1 MIKTSDAFNDAFAA
15 PGREL
20 RARVTIGKNVYDS
33 NDLTSISYDSGAMT
47 GDQFSIGSTYMN
59 STKITFSHLIEGLKQ
74 LDEVLVEFG
83 IVKADGSTE
92 YVKMG
97 TFIVDE
103 KIQMDRNNN
112 STTIECMDR
121 MVMLGGIYKSK
132 LTYPADIQEVAVE
145 IANMSGVKAN
155 ETSLARLPK
164 QKINEPIGYSYRDAI
179 GLIAQFAIGFALFD
193 RNGFLDIRSLVDDEF
208 KIDPSQYFLKG
219 LVKNETFFKL
229 NGISCTVVT
238 TSTDENG
245 NETSKTTVL
254 QSGSA
259 SGSQIKLANNV
270 MTQDILDQMYEAIKY
285 TNYYPFTLNWNGNP
299 AVEAGDWL
307 TLEDIQGNEFK
318 VPNMSYTLTY
328 NGGLTAS
335 SKAETSTNSS
345 VTYSYGGSISNSV
358 VEIGGRE
365 GAEGNHIYEG
375 TEDDEPLYPKEGDL
389 WYKHVG
395 PDTEEWIY
403 TDGEWKFITSTK
415 PANDAKKAADEAK
428 KEAEEATKNA
438 NDAVS
443 KANDAVASAGF
454 AKGTADNAKS
464 DAAGALSKAN
474 DAYTNAGNALTE
486 SSQAKKDSAGA
497 LSKSADALTNS
508 GKAIEDAKN
517 ALSDV
522 SKLDQTVKTE
532 ISNINGQLSQK
543 VSQDIFDQ
551 LKGTVTSQG
560 TEIDQN
566 KNEIALKADQNT
578 VDTLSGKVSS
588 NSAAIN
594 INSNNI
600 ALKANK
606 TDVDKVAG
614 SVSELDAEL
623 KIQADQISSKVTRND
638 VTGMLGPYATQTWAQ
653 SQINQT
659 ANEIKLG
666 VNKVQ
671 GELDNLTTGARNLIQ
686 NSGNFQNTNH
696 WTSTGSLT
704 LQKHSFWKN
713 NTENMM
719 VLHATTSAETN
730 LSSIRFPLEKGVEYT
745 VQFDGFHN
753 SALSSIDVWVL
764 GRKYGSVADFDTT
777 MRIKSE
783 FTLKASG
790 VTHTSIKFT
799 APVDMD
805 EAYLRFDNNGTKIA
819 GQTAELWITDI
830 KLAKENKPSSWAP
843 APEDLATAEQYT
855 ELDAELKIQAGQI
868 SLKANQKDVDVVKKT
883 VTDNTSRIDVNTKSI
898 ALKANQTTVDQINGT
913 VKQLDAELK
922 VQAGQI
928 TSKVSRSDVTGMLS
942 GYATQSWTQSQINQT
957 ADSINISVSNV
968 QNNLDNL
975 TTGARNI
982 IQNSGNFQNTNHWTS
997 TGSLTLQKHSFW
1009 KNNTENM
1016 MVLHATTSAET
1027 NLSSTRFPLEAGK
1040 VYSVQFDGFQSVDV
1054 SSIDVYILG
1063 RKYGS
1068 TSDFDKAMLIKGQF
1082 LLTASKVVHTNIKF
1096 TTPEGMDEAYLRFDN
1111 NGTKTSG
1118 KTAELWITDIKVAQE
1133 NNPSPWAP
1141 APEDYATVDK
1151 LSELQVTVNGIQGTV
1166 QNKADKSQVTQLADQ
1181 ITSVVGSMGSDN
1193 LIVDGSFHNSKI
1205 NEYPLWWEKSKSG
1218 YVSVVVNENWSNDV
1232 VRPDANVLK
1241 IKGTS
1246 TGNMDVFGPVFTV
1259 TPGDEFYSEFK
1270 VRWQSTSLKGDV
1282 VIGLVI
1288 YDKTNKQLGGYVGA
1302 RSTTPSN
1309 WVIEKGKIVVPENA
1323 AYAKAWVSYRSAQLD
1338 SNTSYVTITDLI
1350 IRRDSATQSQITQLE
1365 DNINLRVQKNDVVN
1379 QINVS
1384 SEGIL
1389 ISGNKIHITGQTS
1402 IDSAVIKS
1410 AMIADIS
1417 ADKITAGTINAANVN
1432 LINMNASN
1440 ITTGTIK
1447 GASLS
1452 INLLNGNVT
1461 FQKGRI
1467 YSTTGTID
1475 MNIDQGY
1482 LSVTN
1487 AAGNNKNNVLI
1498 RDGEIAFTQPGL
1510 FDPSKDPYL
1519 RITNSVL
1526 ESSFGSSTI
1535 QARGALEMNIKGHES
1550 SLVNVGEEKFAGIK
1564 LGMGNSNKLEPTYIG
1579 GANVGVIISGGAS
1592 TSGMMSMSPH
1602 IYVGNTGTG
1611 GQANNEI
1618 HIDSEW
1624 IRLTAAANQT
1634 TSEGSNVYIKGD
1646 GTLMRSTS
1654 ASKYKQNIIRNVDLS
1669 DSEKL
1674 LNIPLARWDDKAE
1687 VRRTGTS
1694 KRYFGMIA
1702 EDLAAAGL
1710 EYLVDRGPNGEI
1722 EGIEYSKVALLLIPE
1737 VKKLRN
1743 KIEMLEQQ
1751 NGGNI
1756 A

>member
-20 RARVTIGKNVYDS
+20 RARVTIGKNIYDS

-179 GLIAQFAIGFALFD
+179 GVIAQFAIGFALFD

-428 KEAEEATKNA
+428 KEAEEATKSA

-443 KANDAVASAGF
+443 KATDAVANAGF
-454 AKGTADNAKS
+454 AKDTADNAKS
-464 DAAGALSKAN
+464 DAADALSKAN
-474 DAYTNAGNALTE
+474 DAYTNAGTALTE

-497 LSKSADALTNS
+497 LSKSSDAITNAN
-508 GKAIEDAKN
+508 KAIEDAKG

-522 SKLDQTVKTE
+522 SKLDQTIKTE

-566 KNEIALKADQNT
+566 KNEIALKADQTT

-623 KIQADQISSKVTRND
+623 KIQADQISSKVTQND

-659 ANEIKLG
+659 ANEINLGVDQIKNEIESLDVINLIPNSSFKLG
-666 VNKVQ
+666 RAGWSGWDSKYIHDPVVETYNSKQYTSVYFGQNKAPYSDLVQNDKIPIKPNTSYILQIKTRSTIKGHAVTYFQEYGADGKIINDHAFIVNRSTPNYV
-671 GELDNLTTGARNLIQ
+671 NNIQ
-686 NSGNFQNTNH
+686 KFT
-696 WTSTGSLT
+696 TST
-704 LQKHSFWKN
+704 
-713 NTENMM
+713 
-719 VLHATTSAETN
+719 
-730 LSSIRFPLEKGVEYT
+730 
-745 VQFDGFHN
+745 
-753 SALSSIDVWVL
+753 
-764 GRKYGSVADFDTT
+764 
-777 MRIKSE
+777 
-783 FTLKASG
+783 
-790 VTHTSIKFT
+790 
-799 APVDMD
+799 
-805 EAYLRFDNNGTKIA
+805 
-819 GQTAELWITDI
+819 TAEYGILRIRVFPGDEFMASELMLTEGTITP
-830 KLAKENKPSSWAP
+830 KNWQQSP
-843 APEDLATAEQYT
+843 ADNSTTAQYT
-855 ELDAELKIQAGQI
+855 ELSSELKIQAGEI
-868 SLKANQKDVDVVKKT
+868 SIKANQKDVDAVKKT
-883 VTDNTSRIDVNTKSI
+883 VTDNTSKIDVNTKTI
-898 ALKANQTTVDQINGT
+898 LLKANQTTVDQINGT

-922 VQAGQI
+922 IQGDQI

-942 GYATQSWTQSQINQT
+942 GYATQSWTQSQIKQT
-957 ADSINISVSNV
+957 ADNIQIGVTQLKNDVGSLDVINLIPNSSFKLGKTGWSGWDPKYIHDPVIETFHSKKYTAVYFGQNKTPTADLINDKKIPIKPNTSYVLQIKTMSTIKNHPVTYFQEYGSDGKIINDHAFTINRATPDFVNNV
-968 QNNLDNL
+968 QKF
-975 TTGARNI
+975 TTGANAEYGIFRI
-982 IQNSGNFQNTNHWTS
+982 RVYPGDEFKASEVM
-997 TGSLTLQKHSFW
+997 LTEGTIEP
-1009 KNNTENM
+1009 KNW
-1016 MVLHATTSAET
+1016 H
-1027 NLSSTRFPLEAGK
+1027 
-1040 VYSVQFDGFQSVDV
+1040 
-1054 SSIDVYILG
+1054 
-1063 RKYGS
+1063 
-1068 TSDFDKAMLIKGQF
+1068 
-1082 LLTASKVVHTNIKF
+1082 
-1096 TTPEGMDEAYLRFDN
+1096 
-1111 NGTKTSG
+1111 
-1118 KTAELWITDIKVAQE
+1118 
-1133 NNPSPWAP
+1133 P
-1141 APEDYATVDK
+1141 APEDNATVTDFAN
-1151 LSELQVTVNGIQGTV
+1151 LEITVKGVQTTV
-1166 QNKADKSQVTQLADQ
+1166 SNKADKSQVTQLANQ
-1181 ITSVVGSMGSDN
+1181 ITSVVGSVANPN
-1193 LIVDGSFHNSKI
+1193 LIPNSGRPRDTSYWTASTLGKFKVESGHSYYEHGKTTLFSLG
-1205 NEYPLWWEKSKSG
+1205 NTSATQETTVKSATFPVKSG
-1218 YVSVVVNENWSNDV
+1218 KKYTISGLFFASGGVTGTDIWFISNDYTKTTIV
-1232 VRPDANVLK
+1232 ASNVK
-1241 IKGTS
+1241 YSPAQSEYKSYT
-1246 TGNMDVFGPVFTV
+1246 FTV
-1259 TPGDEFYSEFK
+1259 PDGVDNGFVRIDNNGSSVAPNNSAVYFAELKMEYGEHATPW
-1270 VRWQSTSLKGDV
+1270 V
-1282 VIGLVI
+1282 
-1288 YDKTNKQLGGYVGA
+1288 YDN
-1302 RSTTPSN
+1302 S
-1309 WVIEKGKIVVPENA
+1309 
-1323 AYAKAWVSYRSAQLD
+1323 
-1338 SNTSYVTITDLI
+1338 
-1350 IRRDSATQSQITQLE
+1350 QSQITQLE

-1384 SEGIL
+1384 SEGVL
-1389 ISGNKIHITGQTS
+1389 IAGNKIHITGLTS

-1410 AMIADIS
+1410 DMIADIS

-1487 AAGNNKNNVLI
+1487 ASGTNKNNVLI
-1498 RDGEIAFTQPGL
+1498 KDGEIAFTQPGL

-1564 LGMGNSNKLEPTYIG
+1564 FGMGNSNKLEPTYIG
-1579 GANVGVIISGGAS
+1579 GANVGVIISGGTS

-1624 IRLTAAANQT
+1624 IRLTAAFDQT
-1634 TSEGSNVYIKGD
+1634 TSAGSNVYVKED

-1687 VRRTGTS
+1687 VRLTGTS